1 MEAILQDFR
10 YGLRRLLTSPGFS
23 ALVII
28 TLALGIGANT
38 AIFSVVNALL
48 LRPLP
53 YNQPNELVTI
63 EHVYPS
69 LDDMHAPV
77 SARGFQTYR
86 DETSSFSAVA
96 VRTGTALNL
105 TGLGEPERLIGTRA
119 SADYFRA
126 YGAQPAIGRVFLPE
140 EDQPGAARVAVI
152 SDGFWKRRLG
162 ADPKVLGRTIT
173 LNDEPYQVIGVMPSG
188 FRDFASR
195 DTEVWVPVALTPDQ
209 LTGGFTN
216 EFLGLTARLRPGV
229 SITTAQAEMTQLG
242 DRLKAEFP
250 DQFPP
255 DWHLEVTTLAEK
267 ATGDVRAPLLILLGS
282 VGFVLLI
289 ACANVANLLLARAAG
304 RLKEVSVRLALG
316 ARRWQIIRQLM
327 SESLLL
333 GVVGGALGLAIAYL
347 GVKALV
353 AFAPPQLAVL
363 DTVAMDGKVMLFT
376 LATSVFTGFIFGL
389 APALQSTR
397 ANVNDSLRDGGRGA
411 VSDRSGQALRRVFVV
426 AEFALALTLLAGA
439 GLLIRSYDRLASVD
453 PGFDTANLLTFDIAL
468 PATKYDNDTA
478 RIQFFDRALAAIG
491 QVPGVRGVGAVSVL
505 PFGGGWSTGSFTVE
519 GYTPPENQAGP
530 WGDIRIVNED
540 YAQAMGIELKRGR
553 FLQASDRMGGQDVV
567 VVDEVMAERYWPGA
581 DPIGKRITFDS
592 PSDSASWIDVVGVVA
607 HTAQEGLDAER
618 RVQLYFSYRQAG
630 IAFMS
635 VAVRTTGDPNAAV
648 PEVRR
653 ALTSVDADLPLANVS
668 TMERLVAD
676 SMGSRRLSTALL
688 GLFSALALL
697 LAAIGIYGVIAHSVT
712 QRTRELGVRMALGAG
727 RPDVLRLVM
736 TQGASIAAIG
746 LVIGLGGAFALTRLM
761 RSQLYQV
768 DATDPVTF
776 TAVAAV
782 LVTVALLATLLPA
795 LRAMR
800 LNPVQALRQD

>member
-1 MEAILQDFR
+1 
-10 YGLRRLLTSPGFS
+10 
-23 ALVII
+23 
-28 TLALGIGANT
+28 
-38 AIFSVVNALL
+38 
-48 LRPLP
+48 
-53 YNQPNELVTI
+53 
-63 EHVYPS
+63 
-69 LDDMHAPV
+69 
-77 SARGFQTYR
+77 
-86 DETSSFSAVA
+86 
-96 VRTGTALNL
+96 
-105 TGLGEPERLIGTRA
+105 
-119 SADYFRA
+119 
-126 YGAQPAIGRVFLPE
+126 
-140 EDQPGAARVAVI
+140 
-152 SDGFWKRRLG
+152 
-162 ADPKVLGRTIT
+162 
-173 LNDEPYQVIGVMPSG
+173 
-188 FRDFASR
+188 
-195 DTEVWVPVALTPDQ
+195 
-209 LTGGFTN
+209 
-216 EFLGLTARLRPGV
+216 
-229 SITTAQAEMTQLG
+229 
-242 DRLKAEFP
+242 
-250 DQFPP
+250 
-255 DWHLEVTTLAEK
+255 
-267 ATGDVRAPLLILLGS
+267 
-282 VGFVLLI
+282 
-289 ACANVANLLLARAAG
+289 
-304 RLKEVSVRLALG
+304 
-316 ARRWQIIRQLM
+316 
-327 SESLLL
+327 
-333 GVVGGALGLAIAYL
+333 
-347 GVKALV
+347 
-353 AFAPPQLAVL
+353 
-363 DTVAMDGKVMLFT
+363 
-376 LATSVFTGFIFGL
+376 
-389 APALQSTR
+389 
-397 ANVNDSLRDGGRGA
+397 
-411 VSDRSGQALRRVFVV
+411 
-426 AEFALALTLLAGA
+426 
-439 GLLIRSYDRLASVD
+439 
-453 PGFDTANLLTFDIAL
+453 
-468 PATKYDNDTA
+468 
-478 RIQFFDRALAAIG
+478 
-491 QVPGVRGVGAVSVL
+491 
-505 PFGGGWSTGSFTVE
+505 
-519 GYTPPENQAGP
+519 
-530 WGDIRIVNED
+530 
-540 YAQAMGIELKRGR
+540 
-553 FLQASDRMGGQDVV
+553 MGGQDVV